1 MYLLDTCVVSET
13 RNKRPNENVIRWL
26 SSRDPNELF
35 ISSIT
40 LGEIKKGICSLDDTR
55 KASRL
60 QAWLSEIET
69 DFSGRIK
76 SVNVTVAE
84 QWGEIMATA
93 AKNGKPRPP
102 IDALIAA
109 TAKVDSLILVTRNV
123 DDMAF
128 MGVKLINPFK

>member
-1 MYLLDTCVVSET
+1 MYLLDTCVVSEFS
-13 RNKRPNENVIRWL
+13 KEKPNSGVIQWL
-26 SSRDPNELF
+26 AANMESVFLSAL
-35 ISSIT
+35 T
-40 LGEIKKGICSLDDTR
+40 LGEIKKGIVRLGATR
-55 KASRL
+55 RAKMLSD
-60 QAWLSEIET
+60 WLSDLESQ
-69 DFSGRIK
+69 FCGRIK

-109 TAKVDSLILVTRNV
+109 TAKVDNLILVTRNV